1 MSQKSASAAIKSF
14 IQDIQRDLADYQQLH
29 KLLKVQ
35 HHNMLH
41 RNGEKLTAMAESHQ
55 HLLRQLQQRAE
66 QRTRVLNQ
74 LGMDNTPDS
83 VNRLIAAL
91 PAQYRQPVEH
101 KWMLLKDLVH
111 NCMAQN
117 ERNSRLL
124 VMQQDIL
131 TQVLH
136 QDSDTTYQPA

>member
-1 MSQKSASAAIKSF
+1 MNQKSASVIKSF

-29 KLLKVQ
+29 QLLKVQ

-55 HLLRQLQQRAE
+55 HLLQQLQQRAD
-66 QRTRVLNQ
+66 QRTWTLNQ
-74 LGMDNTPDS
+74 LGMDNSPDS
-83 VNRLIAAL
+83 VNRLISAL
-91 PAQYRQPVEH
+91 PAQYRQPVDQ
-101 KWMLLKDLVH
+101 KWTLLKSLVH
-111 NCMAQN
+111 TCMAQN

-124 VMQQDIL
+124 MMQQDIL

-136 QDSDTTYQPA
+136 QDNDATYQPA